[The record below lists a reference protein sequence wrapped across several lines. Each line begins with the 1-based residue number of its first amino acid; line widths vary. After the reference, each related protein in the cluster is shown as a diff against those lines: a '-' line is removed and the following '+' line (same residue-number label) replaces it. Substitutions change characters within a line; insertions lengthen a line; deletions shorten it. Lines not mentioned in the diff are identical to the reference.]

1 MDRHLRPAELEQV
14 IEDALAGARSLRLT
28 GWVAEECEAA
38 ALERIAR
45 YWPDGPSDGWSQ
57 DRPQGRTA
65 FLMGK
70 RAAVDE
76 LRRLTRWRRTVHMRE
91 VPFETD
97 ESGDRPDLASTE
109 GGYEAVELEDQL
121 TRSTAKLRQ
130 RDQRITM
137 ALARGFSAREIA
149 SVLRVSPSIVSVALR
164 RVRTTVRWT

>member
-14 IEDALAGARSLRLT
+14 IEDTLAGARSLRLT

-45 YWPDGPSDGWSQ
+45 YWPDGPSDGWFQ

-121 TRSTAKLRQ
+121 TRSTAKLRAT
-130 RDQRITM
+130 RPTNHDG
-137 ALARGFSAREIA
+137 APAG
-149 SVLRVSPSIVSVALR
+149 SPLVRSRACFGSR
-164 RVRTTVRWT
+164 RRSSRSPCAG

>member
-1 MDRHLRPAELEQV
+1 
-14 IEDALAGARSLRLT
+14 
-28 GWVAEECEAA
+28 
-38 ALERIAR
+38 
-45 YWPDGPSDGWSQ
+45 
-57 DRPQGRTA
+57 
-65 FLMGK
+65 
-70 RAAVDE
+70 
-76 LRRLTRWRRTVHMRE
+76 